1 MKLRWLAC
9 WLLCLVLM
17 TGCGN
22 DNQNL
27 PTDSQG
33 NQLLIQSNKS
43 QLNSSVRILPSD
55 DTIQVAS
62 LTDTTITLT
71 GALPPLKVGDIVARP
86 EGENQFLRRIAS
98 ITNAPGGGVTIT
110 TSPVGLN
117 EVFDSADINVTT
129 FMGPEFLRTLESE
142 IPGVTF
148 GEPTRALAKTEEV
161 AAWQLPVNFNEA
173 LINDG
178 NRGSVNLN
186 GNISLRVA
194 LQTELNVGLRNLVVP
209 TVNHFVLKPI
219 ITVEGNLTVTGE
231 GSGDFRK
238 EVVLARLAHPLVGP
252 FAPASLYLAGD
263 LVIGVDGQVQSNGQ
277 ITMSGR
283 VDMEAGVDCTN
294 DVWKP
299 VSSVRSNFTAQAP
312 QLFAEAKLNAN
323 VIQPRLTLSLLD
335 MGQIFVNANIL
346 RFEVEAAATA
356 SSFNVNVFR
365 TYNIEAGAKL
375 VLSAKVFN
383 VGFDLRYDGY
393 LPPLN
398 GPRDNVASISVGKP
412 APATNNNVLVLVIP
426 TLLPTP
432 GSNQL
437 RLGEVAFFIC
447 LAGIG
452 PFNVP
457 LPVFADWSSSNSS
470 AVQVRNLGFFGIAK
484 AVGNGNADVRARF
497 NGTSQGSFPAQVS
510 SSGLSSLQIM
520 DGGAAY
526 RSESDVLRRTL
537 ATQNEVNLLDSLRYR
552 AIGTYADG
560 SQVDLSYSVNWS
572 TPNPSQA
579 KVFRNG
585 QVLGVSSGLAQISAS
600 LSNLSALTNLTVNIP
615 KIQHMHITPLD
626 PAVISVDVGRTVQLK
641 AVARDSNSNVREV
654 TAGATWRSVSPSIAT
669 VDAGKVTGVKGGET
683 IIEAVVSNGAVVASK
698 RVRVNGLALASV
710 EVEPLEVTSLVTN
723 ATQQFRAFARYSD
736 GSREEVTTLAKWFSN
751 NDGVGSISSTGLLT
765 TKAAPGR
772 IKVKA
777 TYGRQTGSSVP
788 FEVTL
793 PPVKVP
799 GLRLRNA
806 LPTTSN
812 VGRLLPL
819 EVEILDGSAVDTS
832 FNGDI
837 SVVKGPGSTSTGS
850 LTGSTTVTAQNGVAR
865 FTNLSFS
872 DVGDYQLVVSGA
884 GAGDL
889 TTNNIAVELAGFDTP
904 TNPST
909 GTGTRPLGLA
919 FGKLNSDDTI
929 DLVTANGQ
937 AQNAS
942 VLANQGAGTFST
954 AVNQAIGAN
963 SPEDVAVA
971 DMNGDGKDDF
981 VVVSQSTNGVHLF
994 IRQPDDTFTR
1004 FDMAAQTNP
1013 FGVAVG
1019 PVTQGDTRP
1028 DIVVANVG
1036 SDSVTVFSQA
1046 PNGGYSA
1053 THFGVGLAPNAV
1065 ALGDV
1070 NQDGRMD
1077 IVTSNFNSNSVSIC
1091 YQNADGSFQVDSQT
1105 VSDRP
1110 EDVVL
1115 SDLDR
1120 DGRLDLSVA
1129 CASGELT
1136 LLHQKTLGTFTRTNF
1151 TAGDIPVAVAT
1162 GDINGDGLPD
1172 VVVGNL
1178 FSANVSYF
1186 QQNSSGGFDRTDFAA
1201 GVGPRA
1207 VVIVDLNGDGRLDIA
1222 CANES
1227 SNTVTVILTK

>member
-9 WLLCLVLM
+9 WLLCMALLA
-17 TGCGN
+17 GCGN

-43 QLNSSVRILPSD
+43 QLNSSVRILPGD
-55 DTIQVAS
+55 DSIQVTGI
-62 LTDTTITLT
+62 TDNSITLT

-86 EGENQFLRRIAS
+86 QGENQFLRRIAS
-98 ITNAPGGGVTIT
+98 ITNTAGGVTIT
-110 TSPVGLN
+110 TSPVGLDD
-117 EVFDSADINVTT
+117 VFDSADINVTT
-129 FMGPEFLRTLESE
+129 FMGPEFLRTLESD

-148 GEPTRALAKTEEV
+148 GEPEQVLAKTEEI
-161 AAWQLPVNFNEA
+161 AAWQLPVNFDQA

-178 NRGSVNLN
+178 ARGSVTVN
-186 GNISLRVA
+186 GTLKLRLA
-194 LQTELNVGLRNLVVP
+194 LHSELNVGLRNYVVP
-209 TVNHFVLKPI
+209 TVNHFTLQPI
-219 ITVEGNLTVTGE
+219 VTVEGNLTVTGE
-231 GSGDFRK
+231 GSGDFRQ
-238 EVVLARLAHPLVGP
+238 EVVLARIAHPLVGP

-263 LVIGVDGQVQSNGQ
+263 LVLSVDGEVQSNGQ

-283 VDMEAGVDCTN
+283 VDMQAGVDCTN

-299 VSSVRSNFTAQAP
+299 VHSVESNFTAQAP

-346 RFEVEAAATA
+346 RFEAEAAATS

-365 TYNIEAGAKL
+365 TYTVEAGAKL
-375 VLSAKVFN
+375 AISVKLFN
-383 VGFDLRYDGY
+383 VGFELKYAGY

-398 GPRDNVASISVGKP
+398 GPRTNVASISVGKP
-412 APATNNNVLVLVIP
+412 APATSNGVLVLVIP

-432 GSNQL
+432 GNNQL
-437 RLGEVAFFIC
+437 RLGEEAFFIC

-452 PFNVP
+452 PFGAP

-484 AVGNGNADVRARF
+484 AVGNGNAEVRARF
-497 NGTSQGSFPAQVS
+497 NPASQGAFPVTVS
-510 SSGLSSLQIM
+510 SSGLTSLAVV

-526 RSESDVLRRTL
+526 RADGDVLRRTL
-537 ATQNEVNLLDSLRYR
+537 TTQNEVNMLDSVRYR

-572 TPNPSQA
+572 TPNPAQA

-585 QVLGVSSGLAQISAS
+585 QVLGISSGLAQISAS
-600 LSNLSALTNLTVNIP
+600 LSNLSALTNLTVKIP
-615 KIQHMHITPLD
+615 TIQHMHITPLD
-626 PAVISVDVGRTVQLK
+626 PAFVSVDVNQTVQLK
-641 AVARDSNSNVREV
+641 AVARDSNSNVREI
-654 TAGATWRSVSPSIAT
+654 TGNATWRSLSPSIAT
-669 VDAGKVTGVKGGET
+669 VNAGKVTGVKGGET

-710 EVEPLEVTSLVTN
+710 EVEPLEVTSLGTS

-751 NDGVGSISSTGLLT
+751 NDGVGSISTTGLLT
-765 TKAAPGR
+765 TKVAPGR

-777 TYGRQTGSSVP
+777 TYGYKTGSSVP
-788 FEVTL
+788 FEVTQT
-793 PPVKVP
+793 VVGAP

-806 LPTTSN
+806 LPTSSN

-819 EVEILDGSAVDTS
+819 EVEVLSGSAVNTS

-837 SVVKGPGSTSTGS
+837 TVIKGPGSTSTGS
-850 LTGSTTVTAQNGVAR
+850 LTGSTTVTAQNGVAI
-865 FTNLSFS
+865 FPNLSFS
-872 DVGDYQLVVSGA
+872 DVGDYQLVISGA

-942 VLANQGAGTFST
+942 VLANQGAGTFAA
-954 AVNQAIGAN
+954 AVNQPIGAN

-1019 PVTQGDTRP
+1019 PVTQGDSRP

-1036 SDSVTVFSQA
+1036 SNSVTLLSQA

-1136 LLHQKTLGTFTRTNF
+1136 LLHQKTLGTFTRSNF

-1186 QQNSSGGFDRTDFAA
+1186 QQNASGGFDRTDFAA